1 MIRAMSTAAS
11 GMDAQ
16 QNRIDVTANNLSNV
30 NTAGFKKSRA
40 EFQDLLYQSIRA
52 PGTSAAQ
59 GVRVPTGLQVGQGV
73 RTVATQKMF
82 TQGDMAQTGNQLDIA
97 VEGGGFFQ
105 VTMPDGTQAYTR
117 SGNWTLDDTGRVVT
131 PDGFPMEPAITVP
144 PDAVNVTVGSDG
156 TVSVQ
161 QAGQEDSS
169 EIGQIQLASFINP
182 AGLESVGRNFYRRT
196 SASGNPQVGQ
206 PGLEGR
212 GTLTQGFLEMS
223 NVKVVE
229 EMINLISTQRAYEVN
244 SKVIQAADEMM
255 RNTSQLG

>member
-1 MIRAMSTAAS
+1 MIRAMSTAAT

-16 QNRIDVTANNLSNV
+16 QQRIDVTANNLSNV

-40 EFQDLLYQSIRA
+40 EFQDLLYQSVRA
-52 PGTSAAQ
+52 PGTSSVQ

-105 VTMPDGTQAYTR
+105 VTMPDGTQSYTR
-117 SGNWTLDDTGRVVT
+117 AGNWTLDDTGRVVT
-131 PDGFPMEPAITVP
+131 SDGFAMEPAITVP
-144 PDAVNVTVGSDG
+144 PDAVNVTVGADG

-182 AGLESVGRNFYRRT
+182 AGLESIGRNFYRRT

>member
-1 MIRAMSTAAS
+1 MIRAMSTAAT

-16 QNRIDVTANNLSNV
+16 QQRIDVTANNLSNV

-40 EFQDLLYQSIRA
+40 EFQDLLYQTVRA
-52 PGTSAAQ
+52 PGTSSSQ

-105 VTMPDGTQAYTR
+105 VTMPDGTQSYTR
-117 SGNWTLDDTGRVVT
+117 AGNWTLDDTGRVVT
-131 PDGFPMEPAITVP
+131 TDGFPMEPSITVP

-161 QAGQEDSS
+161 QAGQEDAS
-169 EIGQIQLASFINP
+169 EVGQIQTASFINP
-182 AGLESVGRNFYRRT
+182 AGLESIGRNFYRRT

-229 EMINLISTQRAYEVN
+229 EMINLIATQRAYEVN

>member
-16 QNRIDVTANNLSNV
+16 QNRIDVTANNLSTV

-131 PDGFPMEPAITVP
+131 PRRLPHGARHHRAPRRRQRHRRFGRHRVGAAGRPGGLQRDRTDPARLLHQPRRARERRQEPTAAP
-144 PDAVNVTVGSDG
+144 
-156 TVSVQ
+156 
-161 QAGQEDSS
+161 
-169 EIGQIQLASFINP
+169 
-182 AGLESVGRNFYRRT
+182 

-206 PGLEGR
+206 PGLEG
-212 GTLTQGFLEMS
+212 
-223 NVKVVE
+223 
-229 EMINLISTQRAYEVN
+229 
-244 SKVIQAADEMM
+244 AA
-255 RNTSQLG
+255 R